1 MALNLSSYQFTML
14 MDTHDW
20 DSIQIEEEILSAVG
34 CRVLPLEFSNDAELL
49 GAIREI
55 DAILPR
61 YVNIERHHIEAMS
74 RCKII
79 ARSGIGVDIVDVQAA
94 TQRGIWVTNVPRYC
108 EEEVADHAMALILA
122 CARKLN
128 PYQHG
133 VQQANWKW
141 QSGKPIKR
149 LSESTFGLIGF
160 GKIGRLIWDRMRAF
174 GSRGLVFDPYLPA
187 KVISDAGAQKTDL
200 DELLQQADIIH
211 IQSPLTAE
219 TFHLIGAREINL
231 LQPEAVITNT
241 ARGPIIDEQALYQAL
256 VTGKIAA
263 AGLDDL
269 EEEPAKI
276 RGWRPDNPLIHL
288 PNVIVTPHA
297 AWYSEQ
303 AAEEVKR
310 ISASEIARVLS
321 GQRPLYPV
329 NEPNFGRK

>member
-1 MALNLSSYQFTML
+1 MALNTSSFRFTMV
-14 MDTHDW
+14 MDIHDW
-20 DSIQIEEEILSAVG
+20 DSIQIETDILSAVS
-34 CRVLPLEFSNDAELL
+34 CQVLPLEFSNDEELI
-49 GAIREI
+49 ATIRDA

-61 YVNIERHHIEAMS
+61 YVNIQRHHIDGMT

-79 ARSGIGVDIVDVQAA
+79 ARSGIGVDIVDVEAA

-108 EEEVADHAMALILA
+108 EEEVADHAVALILA
-122 CARKLN
+122 CVRKLN
-128 PYQHG
+128 PYQNG

-141 QSGKPIKR
+141 QSGKPIRR

-174 GSRGLVFDPYLPA
+174 GCHGLIFDPYIPES
-187 KVISDAGAQKTDL
+187 VISAVGAQKTSL
-200 DELLQQADIIH
+200 GELLKQADIIH
-211 IQSPLTAE
+211 IQSPLTTE
-219 TFHLIGAREINL
+219 TYHLIGARELNQLKPNAI
-231 LQPEAVITNT
+231 ITNT
-241 ARGPIIDEQALYQAL
+241 ARGPIIDEQALYQAI
-256 VTGKIAA
+256 VAGKIAA

-276 RGWRPDNPLIHL
+276 RGWKPDNPLIHL
-288 PNVIVTPHA
+288 PNVIITPHT

-310 ISASEIARVLS
+310 ISATEIARVLT

-329 NEPNFGRK
+329 NELNFGRK